1 MMRALWTGASGM
13 IAQQTSLDNI
23 ANNLANV
30 NTTGYKREQ
39 TEFQSLL
46 YSKIQTKVTD
56 HEGNPKPVIGQV
68 GLGVRVASIV
78 SNFRQ
83 GSLTETGKWLDAAI
97 DGEGFFSVRRPD
109 GTVGYMRN
117 GSFKLGMNGTTVM
130 LCSADGYPVL
140 GTDGQPISFP
150 ATYDTSKLTFDQF
163 GNLTYTPNGSDT
175 SQTIATLALTQF
187 NNPAGLLKL
196 SGSLFQATDASG
208 EPRLEAEDANLKRSR
223 IVAQYVEASNVQTA
237 DEIVNLIVTQ
247 RAYEMNSKV
256 IQASDE
262 MLQQANNLRS

>member
-30 NTTGYKREQ
+30 NTTGYKKEQ

-83 GSLTETGKWLDAAI
+83 GTLTETGQWLDAAI

-109 GTVGYMRN
+109 GTVGYTRN
-117 GSFKLGMNGTTVM
+117 GSFKLGMNGTNVM
-130 LCSADGYPVL
+130 LCNSDGYPVL
-140 GTDGQPISFP
+140 DTNGQPISFP

-163 GNLTYTPNGSDT
+163 GNFLYRPDGNTT
-175 SQTIATLALTQF
+175 QTVATLALTQF

-196 SGSLFQATDASG
+196 SGSLYQATDASG
-208 EPRLEAEDANLKRSR
+208 TPRLEATDENLKRSR

-256 IQASDE
+256 ITASDE